1 MNRFRIVMNNG
12 TDVYFNLAMSLDE
25 FSNHYLKSTW
35 AKIDGVDVII
45 QVSNI
50 SSVHLVKE

>member
-1 MNRFRIVMNNG
+1 MNRFRIVMNND
-12 TDVYFNLAMSLDE
+12 TDVYFDLAMSLDE